1 MLVDD
6 CKDDD
11 CNRGN
16 HSPSK
21 EANLPPFLWRRGGS
35 GAVDALAG
43 EKGILFFD
51 VAFRGVV
58 GRWARKKRFVACHG
72 ERLASKATKAI
83 MIAEQRNVF
92 GVKESAPDRARIFG
106 GSAKAIRLKLISS
119 RSNASRT
126 STSTSTQRPLTAQ

>member
-21 EANLPPFLWRRGGS
+21 EANLSPFLWRRMGCGS
-35 GAVDALAG
+35 VDVLAG

-58 GRWARKKRFVACHG
+58 RRWARKKGFVACHA
-72 ERLASKATKAI
+72 ERLESKAIKGT
-83 MIAEQRNVF
+83 MIAEQKNVF
-92 GVKESAPDRARIFG
+92 GVKEAAP
-106 GSAKAIRLKLISS
+106 GSECGII
-119 RSNASRT
+119 
-126 STSTSTQRPLTAQ
+126 